1 MISVQGKSTSTL
13 TAEAFA
19 ALRAR
24 FGRVAIDLGT
34 GDGRFAY
41 RLAQEQPETLV
52 IGMDPVREAMREF
65 SSRAGRKPAKGGLD
79 NLIYIVAGIEQPPEE
94 LAGVAG
100 EIHVNLPWG
109 SLMRGLML
117 GDALVVANLA
127 GLAVPDG
134 TIRIILNTRIFA
146 DPIPL
151 EARDLPELTPDYVAK
166 ILAPVY
172 LRHGLEITTA
182 TAFAPEALLE
192 LGTSWARRLS
202 HRTPPPSFLIE
213 CRRVEA
219 TPHEARHAE
228 V

>member
-13 TAEAFA
+13 TTEAFA
-19 ALRAR
+19 ELRSR
-24 FGRVAIDLGT
+24 FDRVAIDVGT

-65 SSRAGRKPAKGGLD
+65 SSRAARKPARGGLD

-94 LAGVAG
+94 LAGVAD

-109 SLMRGLML
+109 SLMRGLIL
-117 GDALVVANLA
+117 GDETVVANLA
-127 GLAVPDG
+127 GLAAPG
-134 TIRIILNTRIFA
+134 ATIRIILNTRIFA
-146 DPIPL
+146 DPVPL
-151 EARDLPELTPDYVAK
+151 EARDLPELTPDYVAET
-166 ILAPVY
+166 LAPVY

-182 TAFAPEALLE
+182 DSFAPEDLLD

-213 CRRVEA
+213 GRRMEA
-219 TPHEARHAE
+219 APH
-228 V
+228 